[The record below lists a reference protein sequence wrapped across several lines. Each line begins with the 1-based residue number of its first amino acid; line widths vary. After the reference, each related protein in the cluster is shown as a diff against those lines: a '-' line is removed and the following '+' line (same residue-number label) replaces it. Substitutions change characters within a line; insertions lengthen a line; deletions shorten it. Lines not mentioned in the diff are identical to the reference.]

1 MLDLLDLSQCGG
13 ELLSGGLDLLQ
24 EALQLSDVPE
34 LAGPELG
41 QARLGGVSD
50 LMDPQIDGEAL
61 QVMEMEVEGL
71 CVLLGQG
78 LAEGGQIQFLRQ
90 AFDKV
95 KSSLPMSRSTAAS
108 TSTSLFRK
116 TSRQLCIS
124 SIIRSFLSFDMVF
137 QRAIRP

>member
-13 ELLSGGLDLLQ
+13 EFLSGGLDLLQ
-24 EALQLSDVPE
+24 EPLQLGDVPE

-78 LAEGGQIQFLRQ
+78 LAEGGQIQFL
-90 AFDKV
+90 
-95 KSSLPMSRSTAAS
+95 
-108 TSTSLFRK
+108 
-116 TSRQLCIS
+116 
-124 SIIRSFLSFDMVF
+124 
-137 QRAIRP
+137 